1 MSNITANMK
10 TRFSP
15 RTLIAALALTLGV
28 AAAAFAAGP
37 NEQSC
42 GHGGGRMEHGM
53 GYGMQHGMKEMARL
67 HGDLKLDA
75 KQEALWQDAEKG
87 AKDNMSGMREQ
98 MRKQREASLAALS
111 QPGADL
117 RAVLKQM
124 DEARDAARKQ
134 HEANRDRWLA
144 VYDSLNAEQKE
155 KARLFFKTRLERMER
170 HAEHRMDRSSGSGR
184 GERGR

>member
-1 MSNITANMK
+1 MTSNMK

-37 NEQSC
+37 NEQYC

-53 GYGMQHGMKEMARL
+53 QHGMKEMSRL

-87 AKDNMSGMREQ
+87 ARDNMSGMHEQ

-155 KARLFFKTRLERMER
+155 KARLFFKTRLERMEHR
-170 HAEHRMDRSSGSGR
+170 AEHRMDHNSGSGR